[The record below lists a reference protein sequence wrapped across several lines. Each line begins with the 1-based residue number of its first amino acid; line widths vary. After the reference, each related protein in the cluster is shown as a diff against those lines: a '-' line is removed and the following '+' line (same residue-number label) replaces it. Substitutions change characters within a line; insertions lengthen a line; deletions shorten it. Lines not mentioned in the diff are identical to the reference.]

1 MSLLIVSALLGI
13 GSFAIFGALQLW
25 LSWFPDLH
33 PEEKRLRQYNAIACG
48 AGCLA
53 ELLLMTQFS
62 ESAPW
67 LLTLP
72 ASLIAPIWFNE
83 KERVR
88 LMNTLATTEA
98 TNTST

>member
-1 MSLLIVSALLGI
+1 
-13 GSFAIFGALQLW
+13 
-25 LSWFPDLH
+25 
-33 PEEKRLRQYNAIACG
+33 
-48 AGCLA
+48 
-53 ELLLMTQFS
+53 MTQFS